1 MGVVV
6 GAPGEWCG
14 GNDPSTL
21 TPIVRGARGD
31 MEIFNIHLLEFLLIA
46 GLGLIIFGP
55 ERLPEVGR
63 FLGKQM
69 ARFLAWQQQSPELQ
83 MINEV
88 RSELDREIA
97 SLRDELLKTRTQLDV
112 SGDMETLRNDLRSM
126 VNLRDELTVQTPT
139 PPALDQA
146 TVLPKP
152 VHGATPSE
160 VVPAKPVALEGTVPM
175 NGPQPVSSSTAVLNT
190 IDDLPSTSRPLH
202 DAIEAEPDID
212 HPPPTDPILDV
223 IQSPTSRLV
232 PAAISDHEQILH
244 QLQALSSELQAL
256 VDELQQRGLI
266 TATWNQRPTE
276 VANNQ
281 ESHTP

>member
-1 MGVVV
+1 
-6 GAPGEWCG
+6 
-14 GNDPSTL
+14 
-21 TPIVRGARGD
+21 

-126 VNLRDELTVQTPT
+126 VNLRDELTVQTPA
-139 PPALDQA
+139 PPTLDQVMA
-146 TVLPKP
+146 QPKP
-152 VHGATPSE
+152 LNGATPVE
-160 VVPAKPVALEGTVPM
+160 VVPAKPVGLEGTVPM
-175 NGPQPVSSSTAVLNT
+175 SSPQPVSSPTAVLNT
-190 IDDLPSTSRPLH
+190 IDDPPPTRRPLH
-202 DAIEAEPDID
+202 DAIEADPELD
-212 HPPPTDPILDV
+212 HAPHTEPILDV
-223 IQSPTSRLV
+223 AQSTTSLLE
-232 PAAISDHEQILH
+232 PAVMSDHEQLLR
-244 QLQALSSELQAL
+244 QLQTLSSELQAL
-256 VDELQQRGLI
+256 IDELQQRGLI
-266 TATWNQRPTE
+266 TATWNQHSTE
-276 VANNQ
+276 VANHQ
-281 ESHTP
+281 ERHVP

>member
-1 MGVVV
+1 
-6 GAPGEWCG
+6 
-14 GNDPSTL
+14 
-21 TPIVRGARGD
+21 

-97 SLRDELLKTRTQLDV
+97 GLRDELLKTRTQLDV
-112 SGDMETLRNDLRSM
+112 SKDMETLRNDLRSM
-126 VNLRDELTVQTPT
+126 VNLRDEMTVQTSEPQI
-139 PPALDQA
+139 LDQA

-152 VHGATPSE
+152 VNGATPGE
-160 VVPAKPVALEGTVPM
+160 VVPAKPVGLEGTVPM
-175 NGPQPVSSSTAVLNT
+175 NGSQPVSSSTAVLNT
-190 IDDLPSTSRPLH
+190 IDDLPSTRRSLH
-202 DAIEAEPDID
+202 DAIEAEPDLD
-212 HPPPTDPILDV
+212 HAPHADPMLDV
-223 IQSPTSRLV
+223 AQSPTSELL
-232 PAAISDHEQILH
+232 PAVMSDHEQILR

-256 VDELQQRGLI
+256 IDELQQRGLI
-266 TATWNQRPTE
+266 TATWNQHPTE
-276 VANNQ
+276 VASHQ
-281 ESHTP
+281 ERHTP

>member
-1 MGVVV
+1 
-6 GAPGEWCG
+6 
-14 GNDPSTL
+14 
-21 TPIVRGARGD
+21 

-112 SGDMETLRNDLRSM
+112 SEDMETLRKDLRSM
-126 VNLRDELTVQTPT
+126 VNLRDELTVQTSEPL
-139 PPALDQA
+139 ALDQA

-152 VHGATPSE
+152 VNGATPVE
-160 VVPAKPVALEGTVPM
+160 VLPAKPVGLEGTVPM
-175 NGPQPVSSSTAVLNT
+175 SNPQPVSSSTAVLNT
-190 IDDLPSTSRPLH
+190 IDDLPPASRPLH
-202 DAIEAEPDID
+202 DTIEAEPNSD
-212 HPPPTDPILDV
+212 HPPPADPILDV
-223 IQSPTSRLV
+223 AQSPTSRLV
-232 PAAISDHEQILH
+232 PAVMSDHEQILR

-256 VDELQQRGLI
+256 IDELQQRGLI

-276 VANNQ
+276 VASNP
-281 ESHTP
+281 ERHVP